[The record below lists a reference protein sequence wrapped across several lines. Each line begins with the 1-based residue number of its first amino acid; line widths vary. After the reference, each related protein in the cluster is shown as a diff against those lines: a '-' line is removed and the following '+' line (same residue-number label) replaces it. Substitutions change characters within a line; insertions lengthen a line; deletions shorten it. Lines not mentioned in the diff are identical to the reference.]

1 MKERK
6 IRVDRSARA
15 RFNPPPPHAFNWA
28 ELRVNAVMAF
38 NMAWMHTRTLLFGL
52 VSISL
57 IVAVMPGI
65 QALVGRETI
74 NAVVEA
80 TNGTFDTFMPIGI
93 WIGLSLLVAVVQ
105 SAVQE
110 GKAYLSK
117 RFGQELSFQVNLDTV
132 RHATKLDLSHLE
144 DPCFQD
150 VLARARQNP

>member
-15 RFNPPPPHAFNWA
+15 RFNPPPHTRSTGPSYGP
-28 ELRVNAVMAF
+28 VMAF

-117 RFGQELSFQVNLDTV
+117 RFGQELRLTWI
-132 RHATKLDLSHLE
+132 RCATRPLDLSHLE
-144 DPCFQD
+144 DPFQD
-150 VLARARQNP
+150 VLARAKP